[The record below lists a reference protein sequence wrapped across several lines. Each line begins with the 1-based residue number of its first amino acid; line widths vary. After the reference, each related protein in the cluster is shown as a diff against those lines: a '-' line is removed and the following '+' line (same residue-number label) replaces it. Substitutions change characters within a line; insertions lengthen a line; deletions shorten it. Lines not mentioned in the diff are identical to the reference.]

1 MVKKT
6 RDDVANH
13 KSKMIKNFNKFL
25 DDLISEENEKSF
37 LKADKISYWLED
49 WMNYLK
55 LEESFECRKIPKL
68 KRGSVVKVHLGFN
81 IGNEEGGLHYAIVLD
96 NNNALGHSL
105 ITIVPLTS
113 VKPKTN
119 LKNLYDNQLFIG
131 NELYWSLINKATVM
145 LNKLESL
152 MNQEG
157 ISAND
162 HLKIKKELDYTKR
175 VINEINKMK
184 KGSII
189 LMGQITTISKMRI
202 YDPKNK
208 FDVLNGVRVSN
219 DVLDKIDNKLHDFYL
234 KKIKIVDK

>member
-1 MVKKT
+1 M
-6 RDDVANH
+6 
-13 KSKMIKNFNKFL
+13 
-25 DDLISEENEKSF
+25 
-37 LKADKISYWLED
+37 
-49 WMNYLK
+49 
-55 LEESFECRKIPKL
+55 
-68 KRGSVVKVHLGFN
+68 GFN

-113 VKPKTN
+113 VKPKTD

-131 NELYWSLINKATVM
+131 DELYWSLINKATVM
-145 LNKLESL
+145 LNKLESF

-157 ISAND
+157 ISASN

-184 KGSII
+184 KGSIV

-219 DVLDKIDNKLHDFYL
+219 DILDKIDNKLHDFYL